1 MMFHIRCLLGYVS
14 QRRSPWKNSTGIIA
28 SCTKRKVPSFK
39 ATDGSQLF
47 IAGSRF
53 EAYLRRL
60 AEEILDVAVRNV
72 IDELDRI
79 MFEEEESV
87 VISE

>member
-1 MMFHIRCLLGYVS
+1 M
-14 QRRSPWKNSTGIIA
+14 
-28 SCTKRKVPSFK
+28 PSFK

-47 IAGSRF
+47 IAGPRF

-60 AEEILDVAVRNV
+60 AEEILDAAVRNV

-87 VISE
+87 VMSE